1 MEFPLGR
8 REGQSEFL
16 EEEKARCNDSRRISA
31 KAEIPHRLG
40 IERNEKGFGNR
51 HSSWNTWGCR
61 DVAFP
66 CDGAQCPDDFRFY
79 HDIFMR
85 EDTEARRRSFE
96 TRVGARGHCGIPRY
110 LGRRRD
116 VPLQCTLG
124 SGNDRMKGERAAL
137 APRAAGPRLRGG
149 VHATRRRELFT
160 KYGLMVYFTVALPGV
175 RISNVMECSSQDEEG
190 NWELACSCRALD
202 SAPPNLSGVA
212 NASVLGK
219 EKLESSGMFEVASG
233 EQSR

>member
-66 CDGAQCPDDFRFY
+66 WPPWP
-79 HDIFMR
+79 R
-85 EDTEARRRSFE
+85 E
-96 TRVGARGHCGIPRY
+96 
-110 LGRRRD
+110 
-116 VPLQCTLG
+116 LQ
-124 SGNDRMKGERAAL
+124 AL
-137 APRAAGPRLRGG
+137 A
-149 VHATRRRELFT
+149 
-160 KYGLMVYFTVALPGV
+160 
-175 RISNVMECSSQDEEG
+175 S
-190 NWELACSCRALD
+190 
-202 SAPPNLSGVA
+202 
-212 NASVLGK
+212 
-219 EKLESSGMFEVASG
+219 EVASMPHEG
-233 EQSR
+233 ENSSPNMG